1 MAILKN
7 VKVGA
12 SSHRDIEKSLG
23 LILYPHSS
31 AYFILGKP
39 EGWDLTWLCL
49 PERHLLQI
57 KQRQICV
64 SRGSPSSNIAHMYH
78 LSCALCCAVRCS
90 VVSGSFDPIAC
101 QAPLSRAIL
110 QARILG
116 WVAMPCSRGSFQSRD
131 QTQVYHIAGEF
142 FPIWTTREAQEY
154 WSGQPRSPGE
164 LANPGIKLGSPALQM
179 DSLPAELPGK
189 PMC

>member
-31 AYFILGKP
+31 ACFILGKP

-49 PERHLLQI
+49 PERHHLQI

-78 LSCALCCAVRCS
+78 LSCALCCAVLSCVWLFRPHSLPGSS
-90 VVSGSFDPIAC
+90 VQGYSPGKNTGVGCHA
-101 QAPLSRAIL
+101 LL
-110 QARILG
+110 QG
-116 WVAMPCSRGSFQSRD
+116 
-131 QTQVYHIAGEF
+131 F
-142 FPIWTTREAQEY
+142 FPIQG
-154 WSGQPRSPGE
+154 S
-164 LANPGIKLGSPALQM
+164 NPGLPHCRWILSHLNHQGSTRILEWA
-179 DSLPAELPGK
+179 A
-189 PMC
+189 